1 MKIFA
6 VSDVH
11 SFFTIMHDALK
22 EKGFEENN
30 PDHLLVIC
38 GDVFDRGPESVK
50 MYEYLSTLKNVVLV
64 RGNHEDLLMEMLDR
78 RYGLSHD
85 YSNGTIRTVADL
97 ADLLPH
103 KVTDINDIC
112 DGVKELITPFLL
124 RYQNY
129 FETKNYVFVHGYIPL
144 KSNDKMPLYYVRH
157 RKFEYNTDWRNASD
171 RDWDQA
177 RWINGVQQARKG
189 LTCDKTVIV
198 GHWHCSWGHYMDAL
212 GNEGMDTEVDEFGP
226 TAIWE
231 PYYGDKIIAIDRCT
245 AYTNEC
251 NVLVLEDE
259 LLGAPEA
266 QES

>member
-1 MKIFA
+1 MKLF
-6 VSDVH
+6 VTSDVH
-11 SFFTIMHDALK
+11 SFFSIMHDALK

-50 MYEYLSTLKNVVLV
+50 MYEYLRDLKNVVLV

-97 ADLLPH
+97 ADLLPEPRS
-103 KVTDINDIC
+103 DIEEIC
-112 DGVKELITPFLL
+112 DGVKELLTPFML
-124 RYQNY
+124 RYHNY

-144 KSNDKMPLYYVRH
+144 KSDDNLSDYYSCH
-157 RKFEYNTDWRNASD
+157 RKFKYNPDWRNASD
-171 RDWDQA
+171 GEWYDA
-177 RWINGVQQARKG
+177 RWINGVEQARKG
-189 LTCDKTVIV
+189 LVCDKTVVV
-198 GHWHCSWGHYMDAL
+198 GHWHCSWGHYLNAL
-212 GNEGMDTEVDEFGP
+212 GRDGMFTKVSEYGP

-231 PYYGDKIIAIDRCT
+231 PYHGDHIVAIDRCT
-245 AYTNEC
+245 AHTKEC
-251 NVLVLEDE
+251 NVIVLEDE
-259 LLGAPEA
+259 LLGEEK